1 LTIANHIKTIGIEE
15 YHAGP
20 GVSKSDLDL
29 IARSPAHYRAQKA
42 APREATPA
50 MIIGSAFHT
59 ATLEPEK
66 FDLEFAVAPEGIDR
80 RTKAGKEEWA
90 AFEAASAGKTV
101 LKAEDADRVK
111 EMALAVLAH
120 PLAGPLVRGGVAE
133 RSLYWEPS
141 VVEGIV
147 SKCRPDYVKSLDE
160 GHYVVVD
167 LKSTEDAR
175 PWAFERSAWNYR
187 YHVQAAYYWDGC
199 TDALGHA
206 PDAFVFIAVEK
217 APPYAVVVYEAS
229 VEMMGAGREEYFR
242 NLRTFKECLDSG
254 EWPAYPVEIMELM
267 PPKWAV

>member
-1 LTIANHIKTIGIEE
+1 MTIANHIKTIGIEE

-101 LKAEDADRVK
+101 LKAEV
-111 EMALAVLAH
+111 
-120 PLAGPLVRGGVAE
+120 G
-133 RSLYWEPS
+133 
-141 VVEGIV
+141 
-147 SKCRPDYVKSLDE
+147 
-160 GHYVVVD
+160 VVD
-167 LKSTEDAR
+167 DLKD
-175 PWAFERSAWNYR
+175 F
-187 YHVQAAYYWDGC
+187 
-199 TDALGHA
+199 
-206 PDAFVFIAVEK
+206 
-217 APPYAVVVYEAS
+217 
-229 VEMMGAGREEYFR
+229 
-242 NLRTFKECLDSG
+242 LDSVLPG
-254 EWPAYPVEIMELM
+254 DEDE
-267 PPKWAV
+267 